1 MFIDGGGG
9 DGDDGFNDSKLAIFK
24 KYCQSSFSISGV
36 DDQFSV
42 IASFSTDAI

>member
-9 DGDDGFNDSKLAIFK
+9 FSMIPNWQYSRIF
-24 KYCQSSFSISGV
+24 CQSSFSISGV